1 MVFIKKFEVK
11 LMGLIGSAVLVNW
24 GGIKK
29 NKEIDYNQWHSLE
42 HMPERISLPGFLR
55 GYRAVGIDGTDL
67 NHKYFMMYEAEKK
80 EVFVSKEYLERLNNP
95 TNWTKEILSHYIS
108 PSRTI
113 CSVIASQS
121 TGLGGFISTIRFLN
135 KEVENRHDVEQLK
148 LSIKNGVMLQGV
160 TGMHVLL
167 GDNNFGQMNTEEK
180 KFRSSQGKNDVIISQ
195 AIILEGLN
203 FTSLKKAI
211 DHLKNKFSILEDKN
225 IIINFYCCQ
234 HVLSKE
240 DL

>member
-1 MVFIKKFEVK
+1 M
-11 LMGLIGSAVLVNW
+11 
-24 GGIKK
+24 
-29 NKEIDYNQWHSLE
+29 LE
-42 HMPERISLPGFLR
+42 
-55 GYRAVGIDGTDL
+55 
-67 NHKYFMMYEAEKK
+67 
-80 EVFVSKEYLERLNNP
+80 
-95 TNWTKEILSHYIS
+95 
-108 PSRTI
+108 
-113 CSVIASQS
+113 
-121 TGLGGFISTIRFLN
+121 
-135 KEVENRHDVEQLK
+135 
-148 LSIKNGVMLQGV
+148 GV